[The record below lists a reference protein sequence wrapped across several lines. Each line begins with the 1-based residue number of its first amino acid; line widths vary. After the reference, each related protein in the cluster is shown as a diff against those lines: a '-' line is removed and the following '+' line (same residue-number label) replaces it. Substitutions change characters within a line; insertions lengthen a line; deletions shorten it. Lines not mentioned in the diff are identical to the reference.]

1 MQLFD
6 TGHATRHLIGDGALK
21 KDMIHSFINS
31 FDLKFRLVKE
41 R

>member
-1 MQLFD
+1 M
-6 TGHATRHLIGDGALK
+6 GALK